1 MDRRTLCCLGLL
13 IAVTFA
19 AAPPVRALLRS
30 ETQRPSLLPLGGA
43 DVGMAL
49 LVEYF
54 NELPALQD
62 GMKRGDREAYLKALD
77 AFKQKVA
84 GRYNEGTLQRVLEAK
99 DTPARRAAVLA
110 LGLLGTMNSN
120 KALARALRDH
130 DRGVR
135 TLAADAVWAVWFR
148 GGTESQ
154 NQKLQRLAG
163 LHDAEEALAG
173 LNALLKE
180 APKFAEAY
188 NQRAVVYYRL
198 GQYPK
203 SIADCERV
211 LKLNPY
217 HFGAQSGMAQ
227 CFMKLHKPR
236 AALRA
241 FRNAHRINP
250 GLEGIEDTIRA
261 LEDVLGEEGK
271 K

>member
-1 MDRRTLCCLGLL
+1 
-13 IAVTFA
+13 
-19 AAPPVRALLRS
+19 
-30 ETQRPSLLPLGGA
+30 
-43 DVGMAL
+43 MAL
-49 LVEYF
+49 LVEYY
-54 NELPALQD
+54 NELPAVRE
-62 GMKRGDREAYLKALD
+62 GMKRADREAYRKAIE
-77 AFKQKVA
+77 AFKRKVA
-84 GRYNEGTLQRVLEAK
+84 ARYTEGTLQRVLGSTDAR
-99 DTPARRAAVLA
+99 ARRAAVLA
-110 LGLLGTMNSN
+110 LGLVGTMDGNR
-120 KALARALRDH
+120 ALAGALRDD

-135 TLAADAVWAVWFR
+135 ILAADALWSVWFR
-148 GGTESQ
+148 AGTAAQ

-163 LHDAEEALAG
+163 LADADQALSG

-180 APKFAEAY
+180 APRFAEAY

-198 GQYPK
+198 GQYQK
-203 SIADCERV
+203 SIADCERT
-211 LKLNPY
+211 LKFNPY

-241 FRNAHRINP
+241 FRNAFRINP